1 MREGVTVVSIEIGGN
16 SMKRLNRKALLG
28 VVVCTIFMAFPSQ
41 FIWTNAHAQEEEI
54 LEAGNYQIELSFSS
68 LESEQQES
76 FFSKEAT
83 LIVKNGL
90 YQLALKMIYPD
101 IITDIQI
108 VQLEKTLPSTL
119 DQTENLVQ
127 FDIND
132 ITRPFTI
139 NGTAV
144 LPFEEKEILFQE
156 QLTINV
162 DSLKVNGPIIEEQPP
177 VSSEEETNDEQ
188 VEQTKKEWSLD
199 YLLLED
205 GKNKPSIMNTY
216 VNPTAKIIELAG
228 NYYVQL
234 TILKSHWV
242 TSLTV
247 EQQGELVEPTL
258 VSLVDNVRVI
268 QFEVKDVEKLQRLN
282 VKVDI
287 PELAY
292 HHQYFV
298 DLQFNKEQVADF
310 LGNPLESTK
319 PEQPEKEDITKVP
332 EQVIVKAPIKDL
344 TAMVIKP
351 TTIPLTTL
359 TTKNINNTPE
369 AEQLAFDRTLDEVV
383 EQITEETQQEE
394 VTEAKTI
401 SKGITDDTN
410 QQLAQLDKIKILL
423 LIVICLLSG
432 FMLIRR
438 LKNAKLKKST
448 D

>member
-16 SMKRLNRKALLG
+16 RMMRLNRKALLWL
-28 VVVCTIFMAFPSQ
+28 VVCTIIMAFPSR
-41 FIWTNAHAQEEEI
+41 FIWKNARAQEELVIED
-54 LEAGNYQIELSFSS
+54 GNYQVELSFSS
-68 LESEQQES
+68 LISEQQES

-83 LIVKNGL
+83 LTVKNGL
-90 YQLALKMIYPD
+90 SHLILKMNYPD

-119 DQTENLVQ
+119 NQTENLVQ
-127 FDIND
+127 FDINEV
-132 ITRPFTI
+132 TRPFTI

-144 LPFEEKEILFQE
+144 LPFEEKEILFTE

-162 DSLKVNGPIIEEQPP
+162 DSLKINGPIIEEQPAG
-177 VSSEEETNDEQ
+177 SSEEETNDEEI
-188 VEQTKKEWSLD
+188 EQPKKEWSLD

-205 GKNKPSIMNTY
+205 RKNKPSIMNTY
-216 VNPTAKIIELAG
+216 VHPTAKIIELAG
-228 NYYVQL
+228 NNYVQM

-258 VSLVDNVRVI
+258 ISLVDNVRVV
-268 QFEVKDVEKLQRLN
+268 QFEVKDFEKLQRLY

-298 DLQFNKEQVADF
+298 ELQFNKEQVANI
-310 LGNPLESTK
+310 LGKPLESTK
-319 PEQPEKEDITKVP
+319 SEKEDVLKVQ
-332 EQVIVKAPIKDL
+332 EEVVIKAPVKDL
-344 TAMVIKP
+344 KAIVTRP
-351 TTIPLTTL
+351 TTIPLTTP
-359 TTKNINNTPE
+359 TTKNVNTLSE
-369 AEQLAFDRTLDEVV
+369 TEQLAFDRTLDEAV
-383 EQITEETQQEE
+383 EEFTEETQQKEISE
-394 VTEAKTI
+394 ATTVKKKITGDTEQK
-401 SKGITDDTN
+401 
-410 QQLAQLDKIKILL
+410 LAQLDKIKILL
-423 LIVICLLSG
+423 LIVICVLSG
-432 FMLIRR
+432 FMFIRR